1 MPDVQTF
8 ILLAIFFVVLA
19 IAYFGMSA
27 LVPGAALK
35 RLQKLAGGE
44 SQVEDPD
51 SEAPKW
57 VQKVVAL
64 ARPLSKLSLPDG
76 NWEQS
81 PVRVRFI
88 NAGFHGKGAPL
99 IYFGAKTL
107 LALTLPGIYL
117 LVMGI
122 GGFESNFSNTLTMVL
137 VLAAVGY
144 YLPNL
149 VLHRLVF
156 VRQRELFENFPDA
169 LDLMTVC
176 VEAGLGMDAAIARVG
191 EEMAIKSQIM
201 SEEFRLVGLE
211 LRAGASRERALRNLA
226 MRTGLE
232 DIDSLVAML
241 VQADRFG
248 TSVAESLR
256 VHSEGLRTKRRLIAE
271 EKAAKL
277 AIKLLFPLIF
287 TIFPSL
293 LLVLLGPAFISIVR
307 YLLPAMGGN

>member
-1 MPDVQTF
+1 MPSNQIL
-8 ILLAIFFVVLA
+8 ILLIVFFAVLA
-19 IAYFGMSA
+19 AAYILMNT
-27 LVPGAALK
+27 LVPGAAQR
-35 RLQKLAGGE
+35 RLQKVMG
-44 SQVEDPD
+44 SQRTIENVDE
-51 SEAPKW
+51 ETAPW
-57 VQKVVAL
+57 VQKIVSIAGPL
-64 ARPLSKLSLPDG
+64 ARLSLPDEDWQ
-76 NWEQS
+76 NS
-81 PVRVRFI
+81 PIRLRFV
-88 NAGFHGKGAPL
+88 NAGYRNKNAPI

-107 LALTLPGIYL
+107 LALAFPGLYL
-117 LVMGI
+117 LAKGF
-122 GGFESNFSNTLTMVL
+122 GGFESDFSNTLTTVL
-137 VLAAVGY
+137 VLAALGY

-149 VLHRLVF
+149 VLRRLVF

-176 VEAGLGMDAAIARVG
+176 VEAGLGMDAAISRVG
-191 EEMAIKSQIM
+191 EEMAIKSPIT

-211 LRAGASRERALRNLA
+211 LRAGASREQALRNLA

-232 DIDSLVAML
+232 EIDSLVAML

-256 VHSEGLRTKRRLIAE
+256 VHSETLRTKRRLIAE

-277 AIKLLFPLIF
+277 AVKLLFPLIF

-307 YLLPAMGGN
+307 YLLPALGGQ

>member
-1 MPDVQTF
+1 MPDIQTLF
-8 ILLAIFFVVLA
+8 LLAVFFIVLA

-27 LVPGAALK
+27 LLPGAAQK
-35 RLQKLAGGE
+35 RLQKLAAGE
-44 SQVEDPD
+44 NPADD
-51 SEAPKW
+51 LDGEAPKW
-57 VQKVVAL
+57 VQKIVAL
-64 ARPLSKLSLPDG
+64 AHPLSKLSLPDED
-76 NWEQS
+76 WENS
-81 PVRVRFI
+81 PIRVRFI
-88 NAGFHGKGAPL
+88 NAGFRGKGAPV

-107 LALTLPGIYL
+107 LALALPGIYL
-117 LVMGI
+117 LVKGI
-122 GGFESNFSNTLTMVL
+122 SGFESNFSNTLTV
-137 VLAAVGY
+137 VLALAAAGY

-149 VLHRLVF
+149 VLGRLVF

-176 VEAGLGMDAAIARVG
+176 VEAGLGMDAAIGRVG
-191 EEMAIKSQIM
+191 EEMAVKSQLT
-201 SEEFRLVGLE
+201 SDEFRLVGLE

>member
-1 MPDVQTF
+1 MPSLQTL
-8 ILLAIFFVVLA
+8 ILLVIFFAALA
-19 IAYFGMSA
+19 MAFFVMNTF
-27 LVPGAALK
+27 VPGVAQK
-35 RLQKLAGGE
+35 RLQKMAGGDAADE
-44 SQVEDPD
+44 AED
-51 SEAPKW
+51 EETPKW
-57 VQKVVAL
+57 VQKVVEL
-64 ARPLSKLSLPDG
+64 ARPLSKLSLPEED
-76 NWEQS
+76 WESS
-81 PVRVRFI
+81 PIRVRFI
-88 NAGFHGKGAPL
+88 NAGLRNKGAPL

-107 LALTLPGIYL
+107 LALLLPGIYL
-117 LVMGI
+117 LVKGFS
-122 GGFESNFSNTLTMVL
+122 GFESSFSNTLTVVL
-137 VLAAVGY
+137 VLAATGY

-149 VLHRLVF
+149 VLSRMVF
-156 VRQRELFENFPDA
+156 LRQRELFENFPDA

-176 VEAGLGMDAAIARVG
+176 VEAGLGMDAAIGRVG
-191 EEMAIKSQIM
+191 EEMAIKSAVT

-277 AIKLLFPLIF
+277 AVKLLFPLIF

-293 LLVLLGPAFISIVR
+293 LLVLLGPAFISISR

>member
-1 MPDVQTF
+1 MPNLQTL
-8 ILLAIFFVVLA
+8 ILLIVFFAVLA
-19 IAYFGMSA
+19 VAYFAMNT
-27 LVPGAALK
+27 LVPGAAQRRLK
-35 RLQKLAGGE
+35 KV
-44 SQVEDPD
+44 VEGKGAIEEADIA
-51 SEAPKW
+51 APKW
-57 VQKVVAL
+57 VQKVIEL
-64 ARPLSKLSLPDG
+64 AGPLSKLSLPDED
-76 NWEQS
+76 WENS
-81 PVRVRFI
+81 PVRLRFV
-88 NAGFHGKGAPL
+88 NAGYRNKGAPL
-99 IYFGAKTL
+99 VYFAAKTL
-107 LALTLPGIYL
+107 LALALPGLYL
-117 LVMGI
+117 LVKGI
-122 GGFESNFSNTLTMVL
+122 SGFESDFSNTLTAVL
-137 VLAAVGY
+137 VLAALGY

-149 VLHRLVF
+149 ILHRLVF

-176 VEAGLGMDAAIARVG
+176 VEAGLGLDAAIGRVG
-191 EEMAIKSQIM
+191 EEMAIKSQIT

-277 AIKLLFPLIF
+277 AVKLLFPLIF

-293 LLVLLGPAFISIVR
+293 LLVLLGPAYISVVR
-307 YLLPAMGGN
+307 YLLPAMGGQ

>member
-1 MPDVQTF
+1 MASNQIL
-8 ILLAIFFVVLA
+8 ILLIVFFAVLA
-19 IAYFGMSA
+19 AAYILMNT
-27 LVPGAALK
+27 LVPGAAQR
-35 RLQKLAGGE
+35 RLQKVMG
-44 SQVEDPD
+44 SQRTIENVDE
-51 SEAPKW
+51 ETAPW
-57 VQKVVAL
+57 VQKIVSIAGPL
-64 ARPLSKLSLPDG
+64 ARLSLPDEDWQ
-76 NWEQS
+76 NS
-81 PVRVRFI
+81 PIRLRFV
-88 NAGFHGKGAPL
+88 NAGYRNKNAPI

-107 LALTLPGIYL
+107 LALVFPGLYL
-117 LVMGI
+117 LAKGF
-122 GGFESNFSNTLTMVL
+122 GGFESDFSNTLTTVL
-137 VLAAVGY
+137 VLAALGY

-149 VLHRLVF
+149 ILRRLVY

-176 VEAGLGMDAAIARVG
+176 VEAGLGMDAAISRVG
-191 EEMAIKSQIM
+191 EEMAIKSPIT

-211 LRAGASRERALRNLA
+211 LRAGASREQALRNLA

-232 DIDSLVAML
+232 EIDSLVAML

-256 VHSEGLRTKRRLIAE
+256 VHSETLRTKRRLIAE

-277 AIKLLFPLIF
+277 AVKLLFPLIF

-307 YLLPAMGGN
+307 YLLPALGGQ

>member
-1 MPDVQTF
+1 MPSLQTL
-8 ILLAIFFVVLA
+8 ILLIIFFAALA
-19 IAYFGMSA
+19 LAYFLMNA
-27 LVPGAALK
+27 MVPGAAQR
-35 RLQKLAGGE
+35 RLQKVAGH
-44 SQVEDPD
+44 
-51 SEAPKW
+51 EAVPEAADEAAPSW
-57 VQKVVAL
+57 VQKVVEL
-64 ARPLSKLSLPDG
+64 ATPLSKLSLPEGD
-76 NWEQS
+76 WENS
-81 PVRVRFI
+81 PIRTRFI
-88 NAGFHGKGAPL
+88 NAGFRGKGAPMV
-99 IYFGAKTL
+99 YFGAKTL
-107 LALTLPGIYL
+107 LALLFPAIYL
-117 LVMGI
+117 LVKGI
-122 GGFESNFSNTLTMVL
+122 SGFETNFTNALLAVL
-137 VLAAVGY
+137 VLAAAGY

-149 VLHRLVF
+149 ILSRLVF

-176 VEAGLGMDAAIARVG
+176 VEAGLGMDAAISRVG
-191 EEMAIKSQIM
+191 EEMAIKSPIT

-277 AIKLLFPLIF
+277 AVKLLFPLIF
-287 TIFPSL
+287 TIFPAL
-293 LLVLLGPAFISIVR
+293 LLVLLGPAFISITR
-307 YLLPAMGGN
+307 FLLPAMSGQ

>member
-1 MPDVQTF
+1 MPSLQTL
-8 ILLAIFFVVLA
+8 ILLVIFFAVLA
-19 IAYFGMSA
+19 IVYFA
-27 LVPGAALK
+27 LNTFVPGAALR
-35 RLQKLAGGE
+35 RLQKVAGGDAAAE
-44 SQVEDPD
+44 VEDEE
-51 SEAPKW
+51 SPKW
-57 VQKVVAL
+57 VQKIVQIAG
-64 ARPLSKLSLPDG
+64 PLSRLSLPDED
-76 NWEQS
+76 WEKS
-81 PVRVRFI
+81 PTRTRFI
-88 NAGFHGKGAPL
+88 NAGFRGRGTPL
-99 IYFGAKTL
+99 IYFGAKTVLALLLPGLYLLAKGIGEFESDFVNTLAML
-107 LALTLPGIYL
+107 LAL
-117 LVMGI
+117 
-122 GGFESNFSNTLTMVL
+122 
-137 VLAAVGY
+137 AAAGY

-149 VLHRLVF
+149 VLRRLVF

-176 VEAGLGMDAAIARVG
+176 VEAGLGMDAAIGRVG
-191 EEMAIKSQIM
+191 EEMAIKSPIM

-226 MRTGLE
+226 MRTGLD

-277 AIKLLFPLIF
+277 AVKLLFPLIF

-293 LLVLLGPAFISIVR
+293 LLVLLGPAFISISR
-307 YLLPAMGGN
+307 YLLPAMGGH

>member
-1 MPDVQTF
+1 MPDFQTLF
-8 ILLAIFFVVLA
+8 LLAVFFIVLA
-19 IAYFGMSA
+19 IAYFGMSVF
-27 LVPGAALK
+27 LPGAAQK
-35 RLQKLAGGE
+35 RLQKLADGE
-44 SQVEDPD
+44 SPADDLDGV
-51 SEAPKW
+51 APKW
-57 VQKVVAL
+57 VQKVIAL
-64 ARPLSKLSLPDG
+64 ANPLSKLSLPDED
-76 NWEQS
+76 WESS
-81 PVRVRFI
+81 PIRVRFI
-88 NAGFHGKGAPL
+88 NAGFRGKGAPL

-107 LALTLPGIYL
+107 LALVLPSIYL
-117 LVMGI
+117 LVKGI
-122 GGFESNFSNTLTMVL
+122 GGFESNFSNTLTV
-137 VLAAVGY
+137 VLALAAAGY

-149 VLHRLVF
+149 VLGRLIF

-176 VEAGLGMDAAIARVG
+176 VEAGLGMDAAIGRVG
-191 EEMAIKSQIM
+191 EEMAIKSPLT
-201 SEEFRLVGLE
+201 SDEFRLVGLE

-277 AIKLLFPLIF
+277 AVKLLFPLIF